1 MRMLALRCALAL
13 AQHALCRRAGP
24 AHWLVLT
31 LLLST
36 AVALLTSACRDG
48 PPYTVRLELVNPTD
62 VRLEVRVD
70 GEPISSHAPWIEP
83 GGTRQVA
90 DFRYAWE
97 RPRRVQ
103 AYYEQGKLYFERSLT
118 DVDLD
123 AVDWRLNLLPGGS
136 P

>member
-1 MRMLALRCALAL
+1 MG
-13 AQHALCRRAGP
+13 LCRGGP

-31 LLLST
+31 LLLSA
-36 AVALLTSACRDG
+36 AVALLTSACDG

-103 AYYEQGKLYFERSLT
+103 AYDEQGKLYFERSLT